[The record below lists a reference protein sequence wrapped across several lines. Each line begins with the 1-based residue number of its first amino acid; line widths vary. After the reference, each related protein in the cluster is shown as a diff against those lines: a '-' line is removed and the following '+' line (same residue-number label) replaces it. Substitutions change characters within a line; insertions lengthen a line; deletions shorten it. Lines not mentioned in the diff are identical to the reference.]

1 MTPVEEHIK
10 QIIELI
16 PNKPIFTFKDVFV
29 YYKGCTRQWAYALDI
44 DKNDTIKVLIY
55 DNKRK
60 GVTSL
65 LSKWITSNNAT
76 LEIAAM
82 RLLADDEER
91 KMLSMNHTDITTN
104 GKEITGKYSDW
115 TPEQIRAEIE
125 RLRDK

>member
-16 PNKPIFTFKDVFV
+16 PNKPIFTFKDIFV

-44 DKNDTIKVLIY
+44 DKNDTIKGLIY

-104 GKEITGKYSDW
+104 GKEINI
-115 TPEQIRAEIE
+115 PLIE
-125 RLRDK
+125 WVKNESTD

>member
-10 QIIELI
+10 QIKELI
-16 PNKPIFTFKDVFV
+16 PNKPIFTFKDIFV
-29 YYKGCTRQWAYALDI
+29 YYKGCTRQWAYTLDI
-44 DKNDTIKVLIY
+44 DKNDTIKGLIY

-65 LSKWITSNNAT
+65 LSKWINSNNAT

-91 KMLSMNHTDITTN
+91 KKLSMTYNDISTN
-104 GKEITGKYSDW
+104 GENIQLPPVFSKNPLGE
-115 TPEQIRAEIE
+115 
-125 RLRDK
+125 

>member
-16 PNKPIFTFKDVFV
+16 PNKPIFTFKDIFV

-44 DKNDTIKVLIY
+44 DKNDTIKGLIY

-104 GKEITGKYSDW
+104 GKEINI
-115 TPEQIRAEIE
+115 PVIE
-125 RLRDK
+125 WVKNYDKDQ

>member
-1 MTPVEEHIK
+1 MIPVEEHIK

-16 PNKPIFTFKDVFV
+16 PNKPIFNFKDVFV

-44 DKNDTIKVLIY
+44 DKNDTIKGLIY

-91 KMLSMNHTDITTN
+91 KMLSMNHTDVTTN
-104 GKEITGKYSDW
+104 GKDIKAFNLPDYMRKDLEDGES
-115 TPEQIRAEIE
+115 E
-125 RLRDK
+125 L